1 MESVEATMRKR
12 KMLLVWPLLVVPCLT
27 LLFWALGGGKGSER
41 AVPRTGGINLNLPGA
56 ALKEEKGLDKLSF
69 YDLAQKD
76 SIQLGEQLKADG
88 YWKEM
93 DTGRL
98 PSLETT
104 TRMTGEKFGLPVSGG
119 LHATPYGRGSS
130 KPEEELLQKI
140 GQLQKGLEAGPLS
153 SLKEAPE
160 NKGIVKEEKDLTHQV
175 DRLEAMMQAMQASGQ
190 ADGEMAPLQATLETL
205 LDVQHPDRV
214 RERLKEKSL
223 QNKGVVYPVTK
234 SETGAGFSLLDSGKK
249 KIPATSGFF
258 SLLEKNEKE
267 DANAIEAMVQGTQTL
282 VDGGTIRLRL
292 LQDVWMAGTLL
303 PREVPL
309 YGTASLNG
317 ERLGVSVTSIRYKAS
332 LYPVDLE
339 VYDLDGLPGIAIPG
353 AMTRQVAKESVNEAS
368 SLIGMASL
376 DPSLKAQAAGAGLE
390 AVKKLISKKAK
401 LVKVTVKNG
410 YTVLLKAQNH

>member
-1 MESVEATMRKR
+1 MESVDTTMRKR
-12 KMLLVWPLLVVPCLT
+12 KMLLVLPLLVVPCLT
-27 LLFWALGGGKGSER
+27 LLFWALGGGKVSKMT
-41 AVPRTGGINLNLPGA
+41 VPRTGGINLNLPGA

-88 YWKEM
+88 YWKYM

-98 PSLETT
+98 PSLETAT
-104 TRMTGEKFGLPVSGG
+104 LMTGEKFGLPVSGG
-119 LHATPYGRGSS
+119 LHATPYGRGSR
-130 KPEEELLQKI
+130 KPEDELLQKI
-140 GQLQKGLEAGPLS
+140 GQLQKGLEAEPLS
-153 SLKEAPE
+153 SLTKAPE
-160 NKGIVKEEKDLTHQV
+160 NKGIVHDEKDLTHQV
-175 DRLEAMMQAMQASGQ
+175 DRLEGMMQAMQASGP

-234 SETGAGFSLLDSGKK
+234 SETGAGFSLLDSGQKK
-249 KIPATSGFF
+249 VPATSGFF

-317 ERLGVSVTSIRYKAS
+317 ERLGISVTSIRYKAS

-339 VYDLDGLPGIAIPG
+339 VFDLDGLPGMAIPG
-353 AMTRQVAKESVNEAS
+353 GMTRQVAKESVNEAS

-376 DPSLKAQAAGAGLE
+376 DPSLKAQAAGAGLD
-390 AVKKLISKKAK
+390 AVKKLISQKAK

-410 YTVLLKAQNH
+410 YTVLLKAKNH